1 MSSGQHTEI
10 VNKNIELGRDK
21 DDKTQN
27 RNDISGWYLLI
38 FVIYTYSKWVV
49 LGIITLKSR
58 YISNMFVH
66 FAYLYMNFHI

>member
-27 RNDISGWYLLI
+27 RND
-38 FVIYTYSKWVV
+38 F
-49 LGIITLKSR
+49 
-58 YISNMFVH
+58 
-66 FAYLYMNFHI
+66 